1 VDGLGAGDEPAAQQG
16 IVNVR
21 LNVFPARNA
30 SGAYNFSSITAAF
43 DAYNMSSFIGVE
55 DIWHGRSES
64 CAARGNCVAPGWQAA
79 LRDIVAAASPHLASG
94 AVAGLFLGD
103 EIVCGGIP
111 ASNLSAVAAGAKH
124 ALRSAGHPLALVYVN
139 ECRGSF
145 IGAPGRGCWDP
156 IKRPCIKG
164 KIPAGLD
171 IISFDSCALRDH
183 ASLVASDALVS

>member
-1 VDGLGAGDEPAAQQG
+1 MKPLSGLGAGDEPAEQQG

-21 LNVFPARNA
+21 LNVFPARKA
-30 SGAYNFSSITAAF
+30 PGVYNFSSITAAF
-43 DAYNMSSFIGVE
+43 DAYNMSSFIDVEGVV
-55 DIWHGRSES
+55 WRGRSAS
-64 CAARGNCVAPGWQAA
+64 SLVPGWQAT
-79 LRDIVAAASPHLASG
+79 LREIVTAASPHLASG

-111 ASNLSAVAAGAKH
+111 ASNLSAVAASAKH
-124 ALRSAGHPLALVYVN
+124 ALRSAGHPSALVYVN
-139 ECRGSF
+139 ECWGTF

-171 IISFDSCALRDH
+171 IISFDSCPPHDH
-183 ASLVASDALVS
+183 HH

>member
-1 VDGLGAGDEPAAQQG
+1 MDGLGAGDEPAAQQG

-43 DAYNMSSFIGVE
+43 DAYNMSSFGVE

-139 ECRGSF
+139 ECRGTF